1 MAQQFV
7 NRIRGPAALAIIGRI
22 FLILGLGGLAIA
34 LYFASSEWRSNRT
47 ANASGKIV
55 TVGNLPAIEFTLAD
69 GGIIRFTNTV
79 RSSSWHVG
87 DSVAIAYDPANPSD
101 AVVDGFAGR
110 WFSAGLA
117 GLLGGVFFVAGLVLT
132 ILGRRAQRS

>member
-1 MAQQFV
+1 MPPQFV
-7 NRIRGPAALAIIGRI
+7 NRVRGPAALTIIGRI

-47 ANASGKIV
+47 ASAAGKIV
-55 TVGNLPAIEFTLAD
+55 TVGNLPAVEFTMPD

-79 RSSSWHVG
+79 RSSSWHAG
-87 DSVAIAYDPANPSD
+87 DNVAIAYDPANPSD
-101 AVVDGFAGR
+101 ATVDGFAGR

-132 ILGRRAQRS
+132 VMGRRGKRR